1 VAALSLAGAEEKRLY
16 RIITIERE
24 YGCGAGEIARE
35 LALGLRWR
43 LWDHALTEAIAK
55 LANVENAAVE
65 RCEERADSTFR
76 RLVNTFLR
84 GSYES
89 HMSAPGKEPFNTDR
103 FVAVGQQVMEEAA
116 NAGNCVIVG
125 RGAPYLLRERAD
137 AFHVF
142 LYASHPEKIRR
153 LQLLGKSEDEARALL
168 DQIDRDRIE
177 FVKRYFSADWPTRS
191 LYHMMI
197 NTAMGTENVISIV
210 LDTMRL
216 LERGGAGEVPPPSHS
231 KQSLSHR

>member
-1 VAALSLAGAEEKRLY
+1 LY

-35 LALGLRWR
+35 LAVRLRWH

-55 LANVENAAVE
+55 MAKVEHAAVE

-89 HMSAPGKEPFNTDR
+89 HMSAPGREPFNTDR
-103 FVAVGQQVMEEAA
+103 FVAVGQQVMENAA

-125 RGAPYLLRERAD
+125 RGAPYFLRERSE

-142 LYASHPEKIRR
+142 LYASYPEKMRR
-153 LQLLGKSEDEARALL
+153 LMLMGKSEKEAELLL
-168 DQIDRDRIE
+168 DHVDRDRIE
-177 FVKRYFSADWPTRS
+177 FVKCYFHADWPTRS

-197 NTAMGTENVISIV
+197 NTAMGKETVIPII
-210 LDTMRL
+210 LQTMYS
-216 LERGGAGEVPPPSHS
+216 LERSAAGGVPPSHS
-231 KQSLSHR
+231 SQPISSR

>member
-1 VAALSLAGAEEKRLY
+1 LY

-24 YGCGAGEIARE
+24 YGSGAGEIARE
-35 LALGLRWR
+35 LAERLRWR

-55 LANVENAAVE
+55 MARVEHSAVE

-103 FVAVGQQVMEEAA
+103 FVAVGQQVMENAA

-125 RGAPYLLRERAD
+125 RGAPYFLRERAD

-142 LYASHPEKIRR
+142 LYASYPEKMRR
-153 LQLLGKSEDEARALL
+153 LVFMGKSEKEAEHLL
-168 DQIDRDRIE
+168 DHVDRDRIE
-177 FVKRYFSADWPTRS
+177 FVKCYFHADWPTRS

-197 NTAMGTENVISIV
+197 NTAMGKENVISII
-210 LDTMRL
+210 LQTMHS
-216 LERGGAGEVPPPSHS
+216 LERSGARGIPPSHS
-231 KQSLSHR
+231 SQPISSR

>member
-1 VAALSLAGAEEKRLY
+1 MY
-16 RIITIERE
+16 RILTIERE

-35 LALGLRWR
+35 LAERLRWQ
-43 LWDHALTEAIAK
+43 LWDHALTEAIAQ
-55 LANVENAAVE
+55 LAKVEHAAVE
-65 RCEERADSTFR
+65 RCEERVDSTFR
-76 RLVNTFLR
+76 RLVNTFLG

-125 RGAPYLLRERAD
+125 RGAPYFLRGRGD

-142 LYASHPEKIRR
+142 LYASYREKMRR
-153 LQLLGKSEDEARALL
+153 LKFVGKSEKDAGQLL
-168 DQIDRDRIE
+168 EQVDHDRIE
-177 FVKRYFSADWPTRS
+177 FVKRYFDADWPTRS

-197 NTAMGTENVISIV
+197 NTAMGNENVISII
-210 LDTMRL
+210 LGTMHT
-216 LERGGAGEVPPPSHS
+216 LERSAAGQIPPPSYS
-231 KQSLSHR
+231 SHPLPFR